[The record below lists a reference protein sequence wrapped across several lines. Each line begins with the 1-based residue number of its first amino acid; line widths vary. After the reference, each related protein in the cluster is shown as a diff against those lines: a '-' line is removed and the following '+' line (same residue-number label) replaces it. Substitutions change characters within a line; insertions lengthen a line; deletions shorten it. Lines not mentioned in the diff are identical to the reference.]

1 MPGAW
6 GSAGDGLGFK
16 SCNSIL
22 TRIETNDETLSSAII
37 LPMKVLTVADVTRL
51 CRAIRSNTNLRSLS
65 ASGHVLTVDQLRC
78 LGDAIV
84 ESHGIDCDGGW
95 IRDLAVGDSQ
105 MGNIG
110 VTALLQPFVGKTN
123 HLRELDLSY
132 KNIIGDDDDGMS
144 TIGTAFGSSIHLQ
157 RLLLGRNDGMKSQ
170 GLLRLCESASNT
182 SHSHGGLDH
191 GFPGL
196 EYLDLTECGIG
207 GDTDDDGAAIRSLS
221 LCLLRENVFE
231 QRPKLQLLLTS
242 NPVGHAGV
250 SSLQNLISTST
261 LSHLDLRNCRIGN
274 KGLQALADA
283 LSVCNSFSKLESL
296 DISQN
301 GITAIPK
308 VVSTSGYK
316 KDGDTTITHSL
327 TELNIAGNPL
337 GPAEINTLLTSSL
350 FYNPETL
357 TMLDL
362 SNTRCGIPG
371 AVAALTFVAEIN
383 TLLTSSLFYNPETLT
398 MLDLSNTRCGIP
410 GAVAALTFCGQP
422 NTALRELRLF
432 NNKLGTEGLVA
443 CAPLLAGGSCGSL
456 VHLDL
461 GGNNAQEEGVAA
473 LLSAI
478 LEPINPASNET
489 KENEEDGT
497 ELMLLE
503 VGGNAIGTRVEE
515 LMTRIELEKP
525 HLDVA
530 KDRPTPVATD
540 KLGTEG
546 LVACAPLL
554 AGGSCGSLV
563 HLDLGGNNAQEE
575 GVAALLSAILEPIN
589 PASNETK
596 ENEDDGTELMLLEV
610 GGNAIGT
617 RVEELMTRIE
627 LEKPHLDVAK
637 DRPTPVA
644 ADADADEDTDTIEQ
658 LTDSL

>member
-6 GSAGDGLGFK
+6 GSGGDGLGFK

-37 LPMKVLTVADVTRL
+37 LPMKVLTAADVTRL
-51 CRAIRSNTNLRSLS
+51 CRAIRSNNNTNLRSLS

-84 ESHGIDCDGGW
+84 ESHGGGSDGGGG
-95 IRDLAVGDSQ
+95 IRDLAVGDAQ
-105 MGNIG
+105 MGNKG
-110 VTALLQPFVGKTN
+110 VAALLQPFRGKTN

-132 KNIIGDDDDGMS
+132 KNIIGDGKEDDDGDGVT
-144 TIGTAFGSSIHLQ
+144 TIGMAFGSRIHLQ
-157 RLLLGRNDGMKSQ
+157 RLLLGRNDAMKSQ
-170 GLLRLCESASNT
+170 GLIQLCEAALHAPR
-182 SHSHGGLDH
+182 SHPGGPDH

-221 LCLLRENVFE
+221 SCLLRKYVF
-231 QRPKLQLLLTS
+231 QPRPKLQLLLTS

-274 KGLQALADA
+274 EGLQALADA

-301 GITAIPK
+301 GITSIPK
-308 VVSTSGYK
+308 VVLTSGYK

-362 SNTRCGIPG
+362 SNTRCGI
-371 AVAALTFVAEIN
+371 A
-383 TLLTSSLFYNPETLT
+383 
-398 MLDLSNTRCGIP
+398 

-443 CAPLLAGGSCGSL
+443 CAPLLVGGSCGSL

-489 KENEEDGT
+489 KENDEDGT
-497 ELMLLE
+497 KLMLLE

-530 KDRPTPVATD
+530 KDRPTPIATD
-540 KLGTEG
+540 T
-546 LVACAPLL
+546 
-554 AGGSCGSLV
+554 
-563 HLDLGGNNAQEE
+563 
-575 GVAALLSAILEPIN
+575 
-589 PASNETK
+589 
-596 ENEDDGTELMLLEV
+596 
-610 GGNAIGT
+610 
-617 RVEELMTRIE
+617 
-627 LEKPHLDVAK
+627 
-637 DRPTPVA
+637 
-644 ADADADEDTDTIEQ
+644 DADGDEDTIEQ